1 VPAFNE
7 EASIAEVVV
16 DLRALSGVDVV
27 VIDDGSTDE
36 TADRALAAGARV
48 VSLPFNVGIGGAVQT
63 GYLVALEDGY
73 EVAVQVD
80 GDGQHPARELPRLT
94 AALAGEDADLVV
106 GSRFLAP
113 TPYRAPLPR
122 RVGIRFFARI
132 VSRLLGV
139 RITDT
144 TSGFRAAG
152 PRAIR
157 LFAEAYPHD
166 YPEVEAVVVA
176 ARAGLCVVEVP
187 VTMRERQGGRS
198 SITPVRSAYYI
209 VKVLLAVLMEMLRKP
224 SSAMK
229 EV

>member
-1 VPAFNE
+1 VPAYNE
-7 EASIAEVVV
+7 ETSIGEVVV
-16 DLRALSGVDVV
+16 DLRALSSVDVV
-27 VIDDGSTDE
+27 VIDDGSTDR
-36 TADRALAAGARV
+36 TAERALAAGARV
-48 VSLPFNVGIGGAVQT
+48 VSMPFNVGIGGAVQT
-63 GYLVALEDGY
+63 GYLVARDGGY
-73 EVAVQVD
+73 DVAVQVD

-94 AALAGEDADLVV
+94 AALAAEDADLVV
-106 GSRFLAP
+106 GSRFLGP
-113 TPYRAPLPR
+113 PGYRAPLSR
-122 RVGIRFFARI
+122 RVGIRFFAKI

-139 RITDT
+139 CITDT

-176 ARAGLCVVEVP
+176 ARAGLKVVEVP

-198 SITPVRSAYYI
+198 SITPMRSAYYI

-224 SSAMK
+224 SSPMK